1 MRCYAMGEMKPLKA
15 KVSITL
21 DEDIIGELKQLAEK
35 EDRSLS
41 QFINRILK
49 GYLKGEKKIKSKE
62 I

>member
-1 MRCYAMGEMKPLKA
+1 MGEMKPLKA

-35 EDRSLS
+35 EARSLS

>member
-1 MRCYAMGEMKPLKA
+1 MGEMKPLKA

-21 DEDIIGELKQLAEK
+21 DEDIIEELKQLAEK

-49 GYLKGEKKIKSKE
+49 GYLKGEKKIKNKE

>member
-1 MRCYAMGEMKPLKA
+1 MGEMKPLKA

-49 GYLKGEKKIKSKE
+49 GYLKGEKKIKNKE